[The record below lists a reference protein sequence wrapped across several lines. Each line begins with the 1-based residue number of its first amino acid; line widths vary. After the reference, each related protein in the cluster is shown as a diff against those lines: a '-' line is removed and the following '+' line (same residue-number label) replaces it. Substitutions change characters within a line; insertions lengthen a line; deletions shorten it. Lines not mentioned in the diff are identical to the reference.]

1 MRNVGAIP
9 DQYVDYSSEINPQ
22 VDSQING
29 TAWTPDLN
37 DKNPNVTVYFPTT
50 AIVNAILVQGGGIND
65 TFLEK
70 FTVKVKNVDG
80 QWEDINDINGNPMV
94 RTLTALVRVDVS
106 KYVTLRYILSMQN
119 DSFKKFRRGPLII
132 CY

>member
-37 DKNPNVTVYFPTT
+37 DKSPNVTVYFPTT

-106 KYVTLRYILSMQN
+106 KYVALRYFLSMQN
-119 DSFKKFRRGPLII
+119 DSFKKLRRGPLII